1 SPEVDSTNLNLGL
14 SARATAPALALPP
27 AAATQAKAPDG
38 AAPAGEPVER
48 LRQALARE
56 VAAALASGPDL
67 VPLGKWLS
75 EDLVL
80 AAERLSGGRSRR
92 AASLLGLPEST
103 YRRQL
108 RTAGDRRAS
117 GHAQRSASWS
127 SVAAVL
133 EDFIKSRR
141 GDADVCQWA
150 EATLLAEVDKVVS
163 DARKAAALL
172 GVTEPTLLRQKTQ
185 TISHY

>member
-1 SPEVDSTNLNLGL
+1 VDSPNLNLSL
-14 SARATAPALALPP
+14 NARATAPANPVP
-27 AAATQAKAPDG
+27 TAAALQ
-38 AAPAGEPVER
+38 AAPADSAAPAAEPAAR

-56 VAAALASGPDL
+56 IVAALGAGPAL
-67 VPLGKWLS
+67 VPLGKWLA

-108 RTAGDRRAS
+108 RAAGDRRAS
-117 GHAQRSASWS
+117 GGAQRSASWPG
-127 SVAAVL
+127 VAGVL
-133 EDFIKSRR
+133 EDFIKARR
-141 GDADVCQWA
+141 GDTDVCQWA
-150 EATLLAEVDKVVS
+150 ESCLLAEVEKTVS

-172 GVTEPTLLRQKTQ
+172 GVTEPTLLRRKTQ